1 MPAFTRQ
8 HYIEVGRI
16 LNGVRDRH
24 ERQRLAEEFAAMF
37 RRDNPRFDVD
47 RFSSAVYGE
56 GAREARRAPQQ
67 RHRPHRARAGR
78 TTAGEYQGWANWE
91 TWNVALWFGNDEGL
105 YHAVRDYPQ
114 KFTAASAKRF
124 VLDILPDGT
133 PDFESSDQGYPYHYS
148 KVRWGEI
155 ARDFNELRS

>member
-56 GAREARRAPQQ
+56 GAREARRPPP
-67 RHRPHRARAGR
+67 RGRRPHRARAA
-78 TTAGEYQGWANWE
+78 TTAGEYQGWPNWE

-105 YHAVRDYPQ
+105 YHAVLDHHG
-114 KFTAASAKRF
+114 KFTATSAKRF
-124 VLDILPDGT
+124 VLDLLPNGT

-148 KVRWGEI
+148 RVRWREI
-155 ARDFNELRS
+155 AESFNELRSG